1 MMQLEAL
8 RIALQRLAGNERGA
22 EVMEYVA
29 WAGVLIA
36 ALIAIGLSGFATS
49 IKNALTAIVG
59 TIPGAS

>member
-8 RIALQRLAGNERGA
+8 RIILQRLVGNEQGA

-36 ALIAIGLSGFATS
+36 AVVAIGLGGFG
-49 IKNALTAIVG
+49 TAISTALSTILG